1 MRFFRQS
8 NRAYRNS
15 WIVLGLLG
23 LHFLIA
29 ASAYVFSPLSA
40 IAQFRGMGDL
50 IGQQYLV
57 SEFSH
62 IWRILGAG
70 NVFTLGVLCFV
81 IAWNPRRNHPLIPI
95 FVVLK
100 GFSALGFL
108 SVFVVGKL
116 APWTMLGYAFAPF
129 LGVFVWDSLN
139 AWMVWHFGW
148 KAHRSLR
155 DRAGDEGLVPAM
167 KWVEPA

>member
-1 MRFFRQS
+1 MSFFSQP

-23 LHFLIA
+23 AHFLIA
-29 ASAYVFSPLSA
+29 SSAYVVTPLTA
-40 IAQFRGMGDL
+40 IGQFRSLGAL
-50 IGQQYLV
+50 IGQAYTV

-62 IWRILGAG
+62 IWRVLAAG

-108 SVFVVGKL
+108 SVFVVGKV

-148 KAHRSLR
+148 RAHQSLKDRSK
-155 DRAGDEGLVPAM
+155 DSGLVPAL
-167 KWVEPA
+167 KWVEDQ